1 MSDEELMY
9 YVHALATSDIE
20 SFNSFLKTWAPKHL
34 FFPKSYKMRIKM
46 AVMHWNENRDL
57 LRRELP
63 SRDEPKKGKRARG
76 RMRSLAM
83 EDERTSWRAEIC
95 DRVVKSLTK

>member
-1 MSDEELMY
+1 MSDEELIY

-63 SRDEPKKGKRARG
+63 RRDEPKKGKRARG
-76 RMRSLAM
+76 TVFVFIPEKVLP
-83 EDERTSWRAEIC
+83 
-95 DRVVKSLTK
+95 LTFPDKLSFPG